1 MTTNDVQAGRTAA
14 ESVMI
19 AGFVFLALLVW
30 VGVQVFLYGAF
41 DPTAVAIGVVAIV
54 GAGLVTSGRRW
65 GLSTATVLAAVM
77 LLFDLPMFLGRLG
90 SPDELG
96 WFLVSL
102 LGLCT
107 YVAILAAGVRALGL
121 GPRSRQGGPCS
132 EYRRPRCGMM

>member
-1 MTTNDVQAGRTAA
+1 MTTIEVKTGRTAA

-19 AGFVFLALLVW
+19 GGFLFLAVLVW

-41 DPTAVAIGVVAIV
+41 DPAAVVIGVVAMV
-54 GAGLVTSGRRW
+54 GAGLVASGRRW
-65 GLSTATVLAAVM
+65 GLITATVLAVVL

-121 GPRSRQGGPCS
+121 GQRSR
-132 EYRRPRCGMM
+132 

>member
-1 MTTNDVQAGRTAA
+1 MTTNEVQTDRTTA

-19 AGFVFLALLVW
+19 LGFLLLALLVW
-30 VGVQVFLYGAF
+30 VGVQVFLYRGF

-54 GAGLVTSGRRW
+54 GAGLVVSGRRW
-65 GLSTATVLAAVM
+65 GLITATVLAAVM

-96 WFLVSL
+96 WFLVSS

-107 YVAILAAGVRALGL
+107 YVPILAAGVRALRL
-121 GPRSRQGGPCS
+121 GQRSL
-132 EYRRPRCGMM
+132 